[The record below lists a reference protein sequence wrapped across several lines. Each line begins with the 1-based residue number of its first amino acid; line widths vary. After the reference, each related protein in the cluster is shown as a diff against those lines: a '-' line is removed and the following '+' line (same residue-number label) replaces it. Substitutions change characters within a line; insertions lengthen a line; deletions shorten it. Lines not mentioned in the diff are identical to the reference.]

1 MHQDPLDSEPLQRT
15 LRHQIGCVGVA
26 LHSGARVALTLH
38 PAPDDSGIRFRRA
51 DRPGTPAFRASL
63 ERVVE
68 DDGDET
74 VLAAP
79 GGGPRIAGVD
89 HLLAALAACGVTNAL
104 VDVAGPEIPAMD
116 GSAQPFVLLIECAGL
131 LDQASVQRRITVERR
146 LAVQDGSGWVAL
158 EPADGLLL
166 DCRIDTRCARLG
178 VLARAHRFDPARF
191 RAEIAPAR
199 RFQHVPDLEAARSS
213 GRAGGASLKNLV
225 LLDDRR
231 PLNPEG
237 LRFADEPVRHALL
250 DCVGTLQLLGARIRG
265 RLIAR
270 DASPRL
276 VRRALLELVRSSTQ
290 GADARVS
297 AAG

>member
-1 MHQDPLDSEPLQRT
+1 MHQDPLDAEPLQRT

-38 PAPDDSGIRFRRA
+38 PAPDGSGIRFRRA

-68 DDGDET
+68 DSDEIA
-74 VLAAP
+74 LAAP
-79 GGGPRIAGVD
+79 GGGPRVAGVD

-131 LDQASVQRRITVERR
+131 LDQGSVQPSITVERR

-158 EPADGLLL
+158 EPADELLVE
-166 DCRIDTRCARLG
+166 CRIDTRCARLG
-178 VLARAHRFDPARF
+178 VLERTHRFDPARF
-191 RAEIAPAR
+191 RVEIAPAR
-199 RFQHVPDLEAARSS
+199 RFQHLHELEAARSL

-225 LLDDRR
+225 LLDDRG

-276 VRRALLELVRSSTQ
+276 VRRALLELVRSSTR

>member
-1 MHQDPLDSEPLQRT
+1 MHQNPLDAEPLQRT

-38 PAPDDSGIRFRRA
+38 PASADSGIRFRRS

-68 DDGDET
+68 DGDQT

-131 LDQASVQRRITVERR
+131 VDQASVQGSITVERR

-158 EPADGLLL
+158 EPADELLL

-178 VLARAHRFDPARF
+178 VLERTHRFDPARF

-199 RFQHVPDLEAARSS
+199 PFQHVRDLEAARSS

-225 LLDDRR
+225 LLDDRG

-276 VRRALLELVRSSTQ
+276 VRRALLQLVRSSTRD
-290 GADARVS
+290 ADARVS

>member
-1 MHQDPLDSEPLQRT
+1 MATDPQDSAPLQRT
-15 LRHQIGCVGVA
+15 LRQQIGCVGVA
-26 LHSGARVALTLH
+26 PHSGARVALTLH
-38 PAPDDSGIRFRRA
+38 PASDGSGIRFRRA

-68 DDGDET
+68 DADET

-104 VDVAGPEIPAMD
+104 VDVTGPEIPAMD

-131 LDQASVQRRITVERR
+131 RDQASVQGRITVERR

-158 EPADGLLL
+158 EPADELLL
-166 DCRIDTRCARLG
+166 DCRIDARCGRLG
-178 VLARAHRFDPARF
+178 VLERTHRFDPARF

-199 RFQHVPDLEAARSS
+199 HFQHVNDLEALRSA
-213 GRAGGASLKNLV
+213 GRAAGASVKNLV

-237 LRFADEPVRHALL
+237 LRFEDEPVRHALL
-250 DCVGTLQLLGARIRG
+250 DCVGTLQLLGARIRA
-265 RLIAR
+265 RLVAR

-290 GADARVS
+290 AADARIS